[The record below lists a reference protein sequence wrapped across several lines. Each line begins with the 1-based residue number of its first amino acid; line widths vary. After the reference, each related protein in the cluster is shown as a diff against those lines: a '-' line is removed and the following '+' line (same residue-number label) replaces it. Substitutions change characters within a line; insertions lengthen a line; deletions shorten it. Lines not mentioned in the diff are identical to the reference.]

1 MKKKIGI
8 LLYSIF
14 AVLALK
20 RVIRNMGT
28 FRKNYIARRT
38 GNQHVVKVH
47 VRLLVLMSGM
57 AYLLSERTILIQA
70 FPRQAYP
77 KVTSTHLVINSMFRA
92 NTARFVLDKFCR
104 IYNTLFGDHYYFR
117 CYISAYTNKSDDD
130 SAMVAQT
137 LKKYHYTKEAFLLRY
152 PRFRADIEKIVEWFE
167 HESLSEPVKM
177 EAI

>member
-47 VRLLVLMSGM
+47 VRLLVLYNGN
-57 AYLLSERTILIQA
+57 AFLLSERTILIQA
-70 FPRQAYP
+70 FPKIA
-77 KVTSTHLVINSMFRA
+77 STHLLITSMVRA

-117 CYISAYTNKSDDD
+117 CYMSAYTNKSDDD
-130 SAMVAQT
+130 SAMIAYT
-137 LKKYHYTKEAFLLRY
+137 LKKYHQTKEAFLLKY
-152 PRFRADIEKIVEWFE
+152 PRFRADIEKIVDWFE

>member
-1 MKKKIGI
+1 MKKVCI
-8 LLYSIF
+8 LLYSIC

-47 VRLLVLMSGM
+47 VRLMVLLSGM

-70 FPRQAYP
+70 FP
-77 KVTSTHLVINSMFRA
+77 KVASTHLLITSMVRA
-92 NTARFVLDKFCR
+92 NTARFVLEKFRR
-104 IYNTLFGDHYYFR
+104 IYMTLFGDHYDFR
-117 CYISAYTNKSDDD
+117 CYISAYTNKCDDD
-130 SAMVAQT
+130 SAMIAQT

-152 PRFRADIEKIVEWFE
+152 PKYRADIEKIVDWFE
-167 HESLSEPVKM
+167 HEPLSDPVKM

>member
-1 MKKKIGI
+1 MKKVCI
-8 LLYSIF
+8 LLYSIC

-47 VRLLVLMSGM
+47 VRLMVLLSGM
-57 AYLLSERTILIQA
+57 AYLLSERTVLIQA
-70 FPRQAYP
+70 FPIQAYP

-104 IYNTLFGDHYYFR
+104 IYITLFGDHYDFR
-117 CYISAYTNKSDDD
+117 CYISAYTNKCDDD
-130 SAMVAQT
+130 SAMIAYT
-137 LKKYHYTKEAFLLRY
+137 LKKYHYNKEAFLFRY
-152 PRFRADIEKIVEWFE
+152 PKYRADIEKIVDWFE
-167 HESLSEPVKM
+167 HEPLSEPVKM

>member
-1 MKKKIGI
+1 MKKVCI

-47 VRLLVLMSGM
+47 VRLLVLLNGM

-70 FPRQAYP
+70 FPKIA
-77 KVTSTHLVINSMFRA
+77 STHLLITSMVRA
-92 NTARFVLDKFCR
+92 NTVRFVLDKFCR

-117 CYISAYTNKSDDD
+117 CYMSAYTNKSDDD
-130 SAMVAQT
+130 SARIAQT

-152 PRFRADIEKIVEWFE
+152 PRFRADIEKIVDWFD
-167 HESLSEPVKM
+167 HESLSDPVKM

>member
-1 MKKKIGI
+1 MKKVCI
-8 LLYSIF
+8 LLYSIC

-47 VRLLVLMSGM
+47 VRLLVLFGGM

-70 FPRQAYP
+70 FP
-77 KVTSTHLVINSMFRA
+77 KTGSTHLLITSLVRA

-104 IYNTLFGDHYYFR
+104 IYNTLFGDHYDFR

-130 SAMVAQT
+130 SAMIAQT

-152 PRFRADIEKIVEWFE
+152 PKYRADIEKIVDWFE
-167 HESLSEPVKM
+167 HEPLSEPVKM

>member
-47 VRLLVLMSGM
+47 VRLLVLYNGN
-57 AYLLSERTILIQA
+57 AFLLSERTILIQA
-70 FPRQAYP
+70 FP
-77 KVTSTHLVINSMFRA
+77 KVASTHLLITSMVRA
-92 NTARFVLDKFCR
+92 NTARFVLEKFCR

-130 SAMVAQT
+130 SAMIAQT

-152 PRFRADIEKIVEWFE
+152 PKYRADIEKIVDWFE
-167 HESLSEPVKM
+167 HEPLSEPVKM

>member
-1 MKKKIGI
+1 MKKICI

-14 AVLALK
+14 AVLALT

-47 VRLLVLMSGM
+47 VRLLVLYNGN
-57 AYLLSERTILIQA
+57 AFLLSERTILIQA
-70 FPRQAYP
+70 FP
-77 KVTSTHLVINSMFRA
+77 KVASTHLLITSMVRA
-92 NTARFVLDKFCR
+92 KTARFVLEKLCR

-117 CYISAYTNKSDDD
+117 CYMSAYTNKCDDD
-130 SAMVAQT
+130 SAMIAQT

-152 PRFRADIEKIVEWFE
+152 PRFRADIEKIVDWFD
-167 HESLSEPVKM
+167 HEPLSESVQM
-177 EAI
+177 ESI

>member
-1 MKKKIGI
+1 MKKIGI

-47 VRLLVLMSGM
+47 VRLLVLLSGM

-117 CYISAYTNKSDDD
+117 CYMSAYTNKSDDD
-130 SAMVAQT
+130 SARIAQT

-152 PRFRADIEKIVEWFE
+152 PRFRADIEKIVDWFE

-177 EAI
+177 EAV

>member
-14 AVLALK
+14 AVLALT

-38 GNQHVVKVH
+38 GIQTVVKVH
-47 VRLLVLMSGM
+47 VRLLVLLSGN
-57 AYLLSERTILIQA
+57 AFLLSERTILIQA
-70 FPRQAYP
+70 FP
-77 KVTSTHLVINSMFRA
+77 KVASTHLLITSMGRA
-92 NTARFVLDKFCR
+92 NTARFVLEKFCR
-104 IYNTLFGDHYYFR
+104 IYNTLFGDHYDFR
-117 CYISAYTNKSDDD
+117 CYISAYTNKCDDD

-152 PRFRADIEKIVEWFE
+152 PKYRADIEKIVDWFE
-167 HESLSEPVKM
+167 HEPLSEPVKM
-177 EAI
+177 EAV

>member
-1 MKKKIGI
+1 MKKLGI

-28 FRKNYIARRT
+28 FRKNYIARRI

-47 VRLLVLMSGM
+47 VRLLVLLSGM
-57 AYLLSERTILIQA
+57 AYLLSERTVIIQA

-77 KVTSTHLVINSMFRA
+77 KVTSTHL
-92 NTARFVLDKFCR
+92 DKFCR
-104 IYNTLFGDHYYFR
+104 IYNTLFGDHYDFR

-130 SAMVAQT
+130 SAMIAHT
-137 LKKYHYTKEAFLLRY
+137 LKKYHYTKDAFLLRY
-152 PRFRADIEKIVEWFE
+152 PKYRADIEKIVDWFE
-167 HESLSEPVKM
+167 HEPLSEPVKM

>member
-1 MKKKIGI
+1 MKKIGI

-38 GNQHVVKVH
+38 GSQHVVKVH
-47 VRLLVLMSGM
+47 VRLIVLVIGN
-57 AYLLSERTILIQA
+57 AFLLSERTILIQA
-70 FPRQAYP
+70 FP
-77 KVTSTHLVINSMFRA
+77 KTGSTHLLINSMVRA
-92 NTARFVLDKFCR
+92 NTARFVVLDKFCR
-104 IYNTLFGDHYYFR
+104 IYNTRFGDHYDFR

-130 SAMVAQT
+130 SAMIAYT
-137 LKKYHYTKEAFLLRY
+137 LKKYHQTKEAFLLRY
-152 PRFRADIEKIVEWFE
+152 PKYRADIEKIVDWFE
-167 HESLSEPVKM
+167 HEPLSEPVKM